1 VSAGE
6 QSACSTIADVTT
18 LPNADNRQQPCMNT
32 TTEPM
37 AKPTWRG
44 VLHQHAAFA
53 ALGAGTIL
61 VAMAPTS
68 RAAWAAAVFAA
79 SLVLLFGVSATYHRL
94 HWQPGP
100 RAWMKRADHACIFVL
115 IAGSY
120 TPTVLLGLR
129 ADVAGPLLIGVW
141 LGALLGVLQSMFW
154 VHAPRFVVAVLAVG
168 LGWTIVPYWHEATQ
182 TAGWT
187 VMLLLA
193 AGGVVYTVGALMY
206 ALKRPKL
213 WPATFS
219 YHEAFHA
226 CTLIAAT
233 LHFGAVLLLVLNA
246 R

>member
-1 VSAGE
+1 
-6 QSACSTIADVTT
+6 
-18 LPNADNRQQPCMNT
+18 MNT

-53 ALGAGTIL
+53 ALGAGAIL

-68 RAAWAAAVFAA
+68 RAASASAVFAA
-79 SLVLLFGVSATYHRL
+79 SLVLLFGVSATYHRV
-94 HWQPGP
+94 HWRPAA

-120 TPTVLLGLR
+120 TPTVLLGLTP
-129 ADVAGPLLIGVW
+129 AVAGNLLGLVW

-168 LGWTIVPYWHEATQ
+168 LGWTIVPYWSDAIGS
-182 TAGWT
+182 AGWP

-193 AGGVVYTVGALMY
+193 GGGVVYTVGALMY
-206 ALKRPKL
+206 ALKRPAL
-213 WPATFS
+213 WRNTFS

-226 CTLIAAT
+226 CTLVAAG
-233 LHFGAVLLLVLNA
+233 LHFAAVVELVRQA